1 MNKDRLDT
9 KTIIDIEMTG
19 GNIHAKALQEV
30 WIEVNLDAI
39 KRNIEAIQAHIPRK
53 SKIMAVVKANAYG
66 HGSVEVAR
74 QALESGATELAVASL
89 EEGIVLRRAKIE
101 APILV
106 LGFTPLDCVKKGCN
120 LEN

>member
-1 MNKDRLDT
+1 MLKGG
-9 KTIIDIEMTG
+9 TIM
-19 GNIHAKALQEV
+19 KKLCREV

-39 KRNIEAIQAHIPRK
+39 KRNIEAIQAHIPKK

-89 EEGIVLRRAKIE
+89 EEGIVFCEEQKLKRR
-101 APILV
+101 
-106 LGFTPLDCVKKGCN
+106 FWFLDLHRSTV
-120 LEN
+120 

>member
-1 MNKDRLDT
+1 MTRL
-9 KTIIDIEMTG
+9 
-19 GNIHAKALQEV
+19 
-30 WIEVNLDAI
+30 

-89 EEGIVLRRAKIE
+89 EEGIVLRRAKK
-101 APILV
+101 LKHR
-106 LGFTPLDCVKKGCN
+106 FWSLDLPRSTV
-120 LEN
+120 